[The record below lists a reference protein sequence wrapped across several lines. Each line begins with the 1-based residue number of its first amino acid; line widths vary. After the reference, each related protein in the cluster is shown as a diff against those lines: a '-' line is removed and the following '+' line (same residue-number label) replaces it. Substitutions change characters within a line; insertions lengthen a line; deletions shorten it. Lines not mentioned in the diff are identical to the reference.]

1 MKKNLSALL
10 FLGAAW
16 GICEAGI
23 GYALHRMA
31 VLLPG
36 LPGALMFPIGFYWM
50 NKAQKTTGE
59 VSAPL
64 WIAAIAA
71 TIKLA
76 DFLIPGADPIRVI
89 NPALSILMEGLAV
102 TAVYAL
108 GATKR
113 IPVFF
118 KVLGMGII
126 WRGMFAVYLYGISL
140 IDLPALLV
148 TSGMV
153 ALLRFVLLESFINS
167 LVILACIHLASRL
180 PRQRPRPISPLA
192 ASAAILFALSLQ
204 VLL

>member
-50 NKAQKTTGE
+50 NKAQKATGE
-59 VSAPL
+59 ISAPL
-64 WIAAIAA
+64 CIAAIAA

-89 NPALSILMEGLAV
+89 NPSLSILMEGLAV

-108 GATKR
+108 GMRKR
-113 IPVFF
+113 ISVFI

-148 TSGMV
+148 TSGIV
-153 ALLRFVLLESFINS
+153 TLLRFVLLESFINS